1 MTAWLETTSWQ
12 PEVVDQYDR
21 ALWAT
26 GTLQVRERDG
36 TAVPFD
42 VWRWL
47 RNPDAAD
54 ETVLSRCL
62 GPTLDIGCGPGR
74 LVAALAGRGVPALGV
89 DVAPA
94 AVALTRS
101 RGGLALRRSVFDRL
115 PGAGRWHTAVVA
127 DGNIGIG
134 GDVGGLLTRIRELL
148 APGGQ
153 ALIEVEATDT
163 DRRLEVDVTGPD
175 GAVVGS
181 FPWARIGAESL
192 TRLGRD
198 CGFARLSDWSCGP
211 RHFVALRAHGA
222 DVRDR

>member
-1 MTAWLETTSWQ
+1 VTAWPQTTSWQ
-12 PEVVDQYDR
+12 RSVLDHYDR
-21 ALWAT
+21 ALWEA
-26 GTLQVRERDG
+26 GALRVRERDG
-36 TAVPFD
+36 TVVPFA

-47 RNPDAAD
+47 RGPDAAD
-54 ETVLSRCL
+54 ETLLSRCV

-74 LVAALAGRGVPALGV
+74 LVAALAARGVPALGV

-94 AVALTRS
+94 AIALTRS

-148 APGGQ
+148 APGGH

-163 DRRLEVDVTGPD
+163 DRQLEVDVTVPD

-181 FPWARIGAESL
+181 FPWALVGAESL
-192 TRLGRD
+192 TRIGRD
-198 CGFARLSDWSCGP
+198 CGFVRLADWCRGG

>member
-1 MTAWLETTSWQ
+1 LETTSWQ
-12 PEVVDQYDR
+12 RAVVDQYDR
-21 ALWAT
+21 ALWEA
-26 GTLQVRERDG
+26 GALRVRERDG

-47 RNPDAAD
+47 RSPDPAD
-54 ETVLSRCL
+54 ETLLARCL

-74 LVAALAGRGVPALGV
+74 LVAALAVRGVPALGV

-94 AVALTRS
+94 AIALTRS

-148 APGGQ
+148 APGGH
-153 ALIEVEATDT
+153 ALIEVEGTDT
-163 DRRLEVDVTGPD
+163 ARQLEVDVTGPD
-175 GAVVGS
+175 GTVVGS
-181 FPWARIGAESL
+181 FPWALIGARSL
-192 TRLGRD
+192 TRIGRD
-198 CGFARLSDWSCGP
+198 CGFARLSGWSSGP

-222 DVRDR
+222 DVRER